1 MTEQTIIVTKS
12 PSYTDVYIEC
22 PHCGHSESHPAD
34 EQRSHIQTFD
44 ILEWPDPFT
53 YSRKWVNEC
62 YIEESKMKCHVCKN
76 EFTLIWDYSNI
87 VYENEE

>member
-1 MTEQTIIVTKS
+1 MTEQKILVTES
-12 PSYTDVYIEC
+12 PSYTDVFIEC

-34 EQRSHIQTFD
+34 EQRNHIQTFD
-44 ILEWPDPFT
+44 ILEWSED
-53 YSRKWVNEC
+53 VQGQH
-62 YIEESKMKCHVCKN
+62 EESKMKCHVCKN